1 MDVLHS
7 IHKADTNKL
16 VKFKKNNN
24 NIQNSKNIY
33 IHVTIKGMGFLLSL
47 TVK

>member
-16 VKFKKNNN
+16 VNLKKKNN

-33 IHVTIKGMGFLLSL
+33 ITIKGMGFLLSL